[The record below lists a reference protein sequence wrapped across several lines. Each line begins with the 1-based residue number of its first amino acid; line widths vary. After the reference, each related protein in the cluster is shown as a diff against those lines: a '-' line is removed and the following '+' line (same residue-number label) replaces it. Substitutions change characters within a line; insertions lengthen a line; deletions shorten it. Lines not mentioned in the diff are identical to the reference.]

1 MSSATA
7 LVTGADGFIGRHVVE
22 ALQAH
27 GWSVRAVV
35 RKPPLGPVGFEPIV
49 IPDIVDRD
57 AIRRGLQGVTAV
69 VHLAGRAHVPDRTSA
84 AREEFDR
91 VNVIGVQVVAE
102 EAVRAGVLRLV
113 GISSIAA
120 VAHASATPLTE
131 NAIPHPQ
138 SAYGRSKLAGEAA
151 LKAATAGTRTAFIVL
166 RPPLV
171 YGPGMRGNPLRLFEL
186 VRRGLPLP
194 IGGHTNR
201 RSVLYVGNLAAAILR
216 VLEHDQA
223 ANQIFHVADDAVL
236 STAEFANQ
244 VGEALGRP
252 ARLLRLPA
260 PFLRGLG
267 WIGDAAGRVLPELL
281 PISSAQIDGLLES
294 LEMDTSR
301 LRERCGFVPPFSL
314 STAIKVTAAWFSASR
329 DTADGGLLESR

>member
-1 MSSATA
+1 M
-7 LVTGADGFIGRHVVE
+7 
-22 ALQAH
+22 
-27 GWSVRAVV
+27 
-35 RKPPLGPVGFEPIV
+35 
-49 IPDIVDRD
+49 
-57 AIRRGLQGVTAV
+57 
-69 VHLAGRAHVPDRTSA
+69 AHVSDRTSA
-84 AREEFDR
+84 ARQEFER

-131 NAIPHPQ
+131 NAIPAPR

-151 LKAATAGTRTAFIVL
+151 LGAATAGTRTAFTVL

-186 VRRGLPLP
+186 VRRGVPLP
-194 IGGHTNR
+194 VGGQTNR

-223 ANQIFHVADDAVL
+223 ANQIFHVADDAVV

-252 ARLLRLPA
+252 ARLWRLPG
-260 PFLRGLG
+260 PLLRGLG
-267 WIGDAAGRVLPELL
+267 WIGDATGRVLPELL
-281 PISSAQIDGLLES
+281 PISSTQIDGLLES
-294 LEMDTSR
+294 LELDTSR
-301 LRERCGFVPPFSL
+301 LRQRCGFVPPFSL
-314 STAIKVTAAWFSASR
+314 RTALQATAAWFAASR
-329 DTADGGLLESR
+329 DAAGGGRCLGGI